1 MNKLDKYLKT
11 VDKKQKYML
20 YISFLVC
27 LYFIFNEI
35 VPPMLE
41 RQNTLI
47 ENISS
52 VEAKT
57 EKNSINRLKRQLST
71 KNKDLLK
78 VNEELEL
85 QKEDLDFLIS
95 NIYKIKYIA
104 FSDLD
109 WANRLDDILKYSVKN
124 NLKISSLKIS
134 GGVNDSVNL
143 IKHKRTIKISGTGS
157 YRNILAYIQYIEN
170 FNTLLE
176 FKNIK
181 MNLIK
186 ESVAFDFEINIYGIG
201 L

>member
-1 MNKLDKYLKT
+1 M
-11 VDKKQKYML
+11 
-20 YISFLVC
+20 IC
-27 LYFIFNEI
+27 LYFVFNEI

-57 EKNSINRLKRQLST
+57 EKNSINTLKRQLSS
-71 KNKDLLK
+71 KNKELLK
-78 VNEELEL
+78 VKEELEF
-85 QKEDLDFLIS
+85 QKEDIDFLMS
-95 NIYKIKYIA
+95 NIYKIKYIS
-104 FSDLD
+104 FNDLD
-109 WANRLDDILKYSVKN
+109 WANRLNDILKYSVKN
-124 NLKISSLKIS
+124 NLKISSLKNSDIAD
-134 GGVNDSVNL
+134 NSVNI
-143 IKHKRTIKISGTGS
+143 IKDKRSIKISGTGS

-170 FNTLLE
+170 FHTLLE

-186 ESVAFDFEINIYGIG
+186 DTVAFEFEIKLYGIG